1 MSFPFDF
8 QENFESGSGG
18 NFNGETDVDAK
29 LNFRHYTQLVASP
42 PHTPPYRGAYAMHID
57 LSGGTNDAYVNEDDG
72 FDHASEVTRHLRF
85 YFYASGL
92 TMAASDRFDIFEL
105 HSAGAVEAAIGIV
118 NTAGTIQ
125 IGASETAASAQQ
137 LADLIQNQWHCI
149 EMTVLVDQDAD
160 ADGTIDFYLDGAQ
173 VGSQITGLTA
183 TTTTTARFGAIG
195 IDAGTTAGHL
205 LFDEIVYDDARV
217 YGFRSRYPQQMMLT
231 DDGHMYVGGGRIK
244 QVTLWPGAAADCQ
257 LLVYDTDEANTND
270 AANLIIPPIL
280 NTTAS
285 VPVTVEVDKG
295 IGYFQRGCY
304 VSISPG
310 TTTNPRAL
318 ISFDHA
324 LTSEGLVKQHARRR
338 SHHGVS

>member
-1 MSFPFDF
+1 MAFPWDF
-8 QENFESGSGG
+8 QENFESGSRG
-18 NFNGETDVDAK
+18 NFDGETDTDSK
-29 LNFRHYTQLVASP
+29 LSFPHYTQLVASP

-57 LSGGTNDAYVNEDDG
+57 LSGGTNDAYVNENGD
-72 FDHASEVTRHLRF
+72 FDTSAQVTRHLRF

-105 HSAGAVEAAIGIV
+105 RSAGAVEAAIGIV

-125 IGASETAASAQQ
+125 IGASEEEATTQQ
-137 LADLIQNQWHCI
+137 LADLIQNQWHVL
-149 EMTVLVDQDAD
+149 ELSMTIDHDTSGT
-160 ADGTIDFYLDGAQ
+160 DGTIDFYLDGAQ
-173 VGSQITGLTA
+173 VGSQIGSLA
-183 TTTTTARFGAIG
+183 QAPITTAWFGAIG

-217 YGFRSRYPQQMMLT
+217 YEFRSRYPQQMMLT

-244 QVTLWPGAAADCQ
+244 QVTLWPGAATDCQ
-257 LLVYDTDEANTND
+257 LLLYDTDEANTND

-280 NTTAS
+280 NTAAS
-285 VPVTVEVDKG
+285 IPVTIEIDEG

-304 VSISPG
+304 VDIQG
-310 TTTNPRAL
+310 TNPRAL